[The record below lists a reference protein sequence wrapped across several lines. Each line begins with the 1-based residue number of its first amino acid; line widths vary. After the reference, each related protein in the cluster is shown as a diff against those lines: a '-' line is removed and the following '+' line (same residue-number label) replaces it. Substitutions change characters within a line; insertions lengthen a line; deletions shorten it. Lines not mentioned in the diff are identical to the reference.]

1 MSKSVLSNERE
12 CFICKSPFYLHR
24 HHVYAGS
31 RRAKSEEVGAWCYL
45 CAKHHNMSGVAVHN
59 NRSLDLYLKRICQAE
74 LEKRGMSREE
84 FISNF
89 GRNYEV

>member
-1 MSKSVLSNERE
+1 MSKSVLSNERV

-24 HHVYAGS
+24 HHIYAGA
-31 RRAKSEEVGAWCYL
+31 RRKKSEEVGAWCYL
-45 CAKHHNMSGVAVHN
+45 CEKHHNMSGVAVHN
-59 NRSLDLYLKRICQAE
+59 NRSLDLFLKRICQAE